1 MKKNKIFF
9 ITSMPVILAFCSL
22 FAICDSVYAAART
35 PSRGTPASRKPAL
48 TNTLPAQK
56 STNTT
61 TETVAETIV
70 EAVSE
75 QPKKTNSEPVFE
87 EEKSVVVNKSSQFDD
102 IVSNV
107 VESAAPDNSFA
118 EQIRKQRAALAAA
131 DASSSFANA
140 QKKSAQTG
148 SNACDSALRKCM
160 VSKCGDDFSN
170 CALDGDTIFGD
181 KLNACRRDTNC
192 TAEEFTAFTREIKD
206 DRDMNARLGSYN
218 RVINCGNQYN
228 ACIMNECGTTYSKC
242 LGKKFADAATEK
254 CNMIAKECMEADSS
268 LASRF
273 GTAIGKLRENAE
285 IEVKKD
291 EEQLYKLRDLMRST
305 CQGLGATFDERSF
318 DCVYTVNFFTGAI
331 TDGPTASRKRY
342 AGDTFVCMQEW
353 FGVNATTFKENAY
366 RETASQTAASSAML
380 GSGLGVAA
388 GAISSGAID
397 RAVDTQKAKKDLKE
411 ECKAQSGNLKNGECV
426 FDEKKAERQE
436 ERAERKAERQ
446 EKREDKKE
454 ERQEKRTENKENK
467 KSKQTDSNDEDSD
480 VKEEKNGKG
489 KQLVN
494 NIKSKIDESKANIA
508 ERKAERQEKREDK
521 KEERQEK
528 WDTVKEKAG
537 EKLGNL
543 FNKKNKNAEPDAQDG
558 LDVEAPDEA
567 ILRAPTK
574 SGSALTINQSTAGNI
589 M

>member
-9 ITSMPVILAFCSL
+9 MTSMPIILAVCSL
-22 FAICDSVYAAART
+22 FTVSDSLYAAVRT
-35 PSRGTPASRKPAL
+35 SSSRTAPAVKKAVTS
-48 TNTLPAQK
+48 NTSSAQK

-61 TETVAETIV
+61 KATD
-70 EAVSE
+70 SE
-75 QPKKTNSEPVFE
+75 SFFE
-87 EEKSVVVNKSSQFDD
+87 ESDSVIINKSSQFDD

-118 EQIRKQRAALAAA
+118 EQIRKQRASFAAA
-131 DASSSFANA
+131 ESSSSFANA

-206 DRDMNARLGSYN
+206 DRDMNARLTSYN

-254 CNMIAKECMEADSS
+254 CNLIAKECMEADSS

-305 CQGLGATFDERSF
+305 CQGLGAAFDERSF

-331 TDGPTASRKRY
+331 TDNPTASRKRY

-397 RAVDTQKAKKDLKE
+397 RAVDTQKAKKDLKK
-411 ECKAQSGNLKNGECV
+411 ECKAQGGNLKNGECV
-426 FDEKKAERQE
+426 FDKK
-436 ERAERKAERQ
+436 KAERQ
-446 EKREDKKE
+446 EKR
-454 ERQEKRTENKENK
+454 
-467 KSKQTDSNDEDSD
+467 
-480 VKEEKNGKG
+480 
-489 KQLVN
+489 
-494 NIKSKIDESKANIA
+494 A

-528 WDTVKEKAG
+528 WDTVKAGEKWDTVKEKAGEKLDTVKEKAG

-543 FNKKNKNAEPDAQDG
+543 FNKTNKNAEPDAQDG
-558 LDVEAPDEA
+558 LDVEAPDET
-567 ILRAPTK
+567 ILRAPIK
-574 SGSALTINQSTAGNI
+574 SGSALTINQGTAGNI
-589 M
+589 K